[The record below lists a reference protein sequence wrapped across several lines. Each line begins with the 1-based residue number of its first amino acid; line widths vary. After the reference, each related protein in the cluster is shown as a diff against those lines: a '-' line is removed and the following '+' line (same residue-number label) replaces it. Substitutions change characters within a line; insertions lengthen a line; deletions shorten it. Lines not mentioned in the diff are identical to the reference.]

1 MTLIGMSKIRNPAP
15 IAIESLNVLHP
26 VAGEAGS
33 GDAAIGSAAG
43 EGASD
48 GSGAVEEGFG
58 REGIGG
64 GFFARCLA
72 QGRGATPAER
82 KGWRAGVYD
91 QIGEVMQVQGKE
103 LEEGKLEEGK
113 PAAGLSVEKMCQ
125 VAVVSRAGYYRSYA
139 EQCPEEEEMMVR
151 SMIQK
156 IVVEH
161 RGRYGYR
168 RVWFELNQKMGM
180 VVNHKRVLRLM
191 REDNLLALQR
201 KQFVMTT
208 DSKHSLEIA
217 LNLAR
222 HMKLTAVNQLWVADI
237 TYIGLSREFVF
248 LAVVMDAYSRK
259 VVDWDVSRSL
269 SSGLVLRALKQAIA
283 MRQPSP
289 GLVHHSD
296 RGAQYA
302 SREYVELLEKHQMVA
317 SMSRPG
323 NPYDK
328 ARCERFMQTLKQEEI
343 NASAYRDLEHLREN
357 LGDFI
362 ERYYNRKRL
371 HSALGYRTPEEFER
385 AQSPSQNQDQSLKVA
400 TVTLTFGRAYTL
412 LGSGTGTQTPSPS
425 PNPNPLLENSERV
438 P

>member
-1 MTLIGMSKIRNPAP
+1 MG
-15 IAIESLNVLHP
+15 VQ
-26 VAGEAGS
+26 
-33 GDAAIGSAAG
+33 
-43 EGASD
+43 
-48 GSGAVEEGFG
+48 G
-58 REGIGG
+58 RE
-64 GFFARCLA
+64 
-72 QGRGATPAER
+72 Q
-82 KGWRAGVYD
+82 
-91 QIGEVMQVQGKE
+91 
-103 LEEGKLEEGK
+103 EEGKS
-113 PAAGLSVEKMCQ
+113 ASGLSVEKMCQ

-139 EQCPEEEEMMVR
+139 EQCPEEEEMEVR

-161 RGRYGYR
+161 RRRYGYR
-168 RVWFELNQKMGM
+168 RVWFELNKLGM

-208 DSKHSLEIA
+208 DSNHTLEIA
-217 LNLAR
+217 FNLAR
-222 HMKLTAVNQLWVADI
+222 RMKLTAVNQLWVADI
-237 TYIGLSREFVF
+237 TYIRAWSEFVF
-248 LAVVMDAYSRK
+248 LAVVLDAYSRK
-259 VVDWDVSRSL
+259 VVGWELSRNL
-269 SSGLVLRALKQAIA
+269 SSGLALRALEQAIA
-283 MRQPSP
+283 VRQPSP

-296 RGAQYA
+296 RGSQYA

-323 NPYDK
+323 NPYDN

-343 NASAYRDLEHLREN
+343 YASAYRDLEHLREN

-385 AQSPSQNQDQSLKVA
+385 AQSPNQEQSLKLA
-400 TVTLTFGRAYTL
+400 TVTLTFGKASTL

-425 PNPNPLLENSERV
+425 PNPNPLLENSERAL
-438 P
+438 

>member
-1 MTLIGMSKIRNPAP
+1 MR
-15 IAIESLNVLHP
+15 
-26 VAGEAGS
+26 
-33 GDAAIGSAAG
+33 
-43 EGASD
+43 
-48 GSGAVEEGFG
+48 
-58 REGIGG
+58 
-64 GFFARCLA
+64 
-72 QGRGATPAER
+72 
-82 KGWRAGVYD
+82 
-91 QIGEVMQVQGKE
+91 VQGKE
-103 LEEGKLEEGK
+103 QEEGKLEEGK
-113 PAAGLSVEKMCQ
+113 PASGLSVEKMCQ

-139 EQCPEEEEMMVR
+139 EQCPEEEEMVVR
-151 SMIQK
+151 SAIQK

-161 RGRYGYR
+161 RRRYGYR

-208 DSKHSLEIA
+208 DSNHSLEIA

-237 TYIGLSREFVF
+237 TYIRAWKEFVF
-248 LAVVMDAYSRK
+248 LAVVLDAYSRK
-259 VVDWDVSRSL
+259 VVGWELSRKL
-269 SSGLVLRALKQAIA
+269 SSGLALRALEQAIA
-283 MRQPSP
+283 VRQPSP

-323 NPYDK
+323 NPYDN

-343 NASAYRDLEHLREN
+343 YASAYRDLDHLREN
-357 LGDFI
+357 LSDFI

-371 HSALGYRTPEEFER
+371 HSALGYRTPEEFEQ
-385 AQSPSQNQDQSLKVA
+385 AQNQDQPLKVA
-400 TVTLTFGRAYTL
+400 TVTYTFGKAGTL

-425 PNPNPLLENSERV
+425 PNPNPLLENIERAL
-438 P
+438 

>member
-1 MTLIGMSKIRNPAP
+1 MR
-15 IAIESLNVLHP
+15 
-26 VAGEAGS
+26 
-33 GDAAIGSAAG
+33 
-43 EGASD
+43 
-48 GSGAVEEGFG
+48 
-58 REGIGG
+58 
-64 GFFARCLA
+64 
-72 QGRGATPAER
+72 
-82 KGWRAGVYD
+82 
-91 QIGEVMQVQGKE
+91 VQGKE
-103 LEEGKLEEGK
+103 QEEGKLEEGK
-113 PAAGLSVEKMCQ
+113 PAGGLSVEKMCQ
-125 VAVVSRAGYYRSYA
+125 VAVVSRAGYYRNYA
-139 EQCPEEEEMMVR
+139 EQCPEQEEMMVR
-151 SMIQK
+151 SLIQK

-161 RGRYGYR
+161 RRRYGYR

-217 LNLAR
+217 FNLGR

-237 TYIGLSREFVF
+237 TYIRAWKEFVF
-248 LAVVMDAYSRK
+248 LAVVLDAYSRK
-259 VVDWDVSRSL
+259 VVGWDLSRSL
-269 SSGLVLRALKQAIA
+269 SSGLALRALKQAIA

-302 SREYVELLEKHQMVA
+302 CGEYVELLEKHQMVA

-323 NPYDK
+323 NPYDN

-385 AQSPSQNQDQSLKVA
+385 EQSQNQDQSLKVA
-400 TVTLTFGRAYTL
+400 TVTYTFGKASTL

-425 PNPNPLLENSERV
+425 PSPNPLLEKDERAL
-438 P
+438 

>member
-1 MTLIGMSKIRNPAP
+1 MR
-15 IAIESLNVLHP
+15 VQ
-26 VAGEAGS
+26 
-33 GDAAIGSAAG
+33 
-43 EGASD
+43 
-48 GSGAVEEGFG
+48 G
-58 REGIGG
+58 RE
-64 GFFARCLA
+64 
-72 QGRGATPAER
+72 Q
-82 KGWRAGVYD
+82 
-91 QIGEVMQVQGKE
+91 
-103 LEEGKLEEGK
+103 EEGKS
-113 PAAGLSVEKMCQ
+113 ASDLSVEKMCQ

-139 EQCPEEEEMMVR
+139 EQCPEEEEMVVR

-161 RGRYGYR
+161 RRRYGYR
-168 RVWFELNQKMGM
+168 RVWFELNKLGM

-208 DSKHSLEIA
+208 DSNHSLEIA

-222 HMKLTAVNQLWVADI
+222 RMKLTAVNQLWVADI
-237 TYIGLSREFVF
+237 TYIRAWKEFVY
-248 LAVVMDAYSRK
+248 LAVVLDAYSRK
-259 VVDWDVSRSL
+259 VVGWELSRKL
-269 SSGLVLRALKQAIA
+269 SSGLALKALQQAIA

-302 SREYVELLEKHQMVA
+302 SREYVELLEKHEMVA

-323 NPYDK
+323 NPYDN

-343 NASAYRDLEHLREN
+343 YASAYRDLEHLREN

-385 AQSPSQNQDQSLKVA
+385 EQSQNQDQSLKVA
-400 TVTLTFGRAYTL
+400 TVTLTFGKASTL
-412 LGSGTGTQTPSPS
+412 LDLGTGTQTPSPS
-425 PNPNPLLENSERV
+425 PDPNPLLDSVEEV
-438 P
+438 L

>member
-1 MTLIGMSKIRNPAP
+1 
-15 IAIESLNVLHP
+15 
-26 VAGEAGS
+26 
-33 GDAAIGSAAG
+33 
-43 EGASD
+43 
-48 GSGAVEEGFG
+48 
-58 REGIGG
+58 
-64 GFFARCLA
+64 
-72 QGRGATPAER
+72 
-82 KGWRAGVYD
+82 
-91 QIGEVMQVQGKE
+91 VQGSE
-103 LEEGKLEEGK
+103 QEEGKATNGWSTES
-113 PAAGLSVEKMCQ
+113 GLSVEKMCR

-139 EQCPEEEEMMVR
+139 QQCPDEEEMQVR
-151 SMIQK
+151 SVIQK

-161 RGRYGYR
+161 RRRYGYR

-201 KQFVMTT
+201 KQYVMTT
-208 DSKHSLEIA
+208 DSDHRLEIA

-222 HMKLTAVNQLWVADI
+222 HMKLTGVNQLWVADI
-237 TYIGLSREFVF
+237 TYIRLRSEFVY

-259 VVDWDVSRSL
+259 VVGWDLSRSL
-269 SSGLVLRALKQAIA
+269 SNAVAVKALQQAIA
-283 MRQPSP
+283 MRQPSL

-296 RGAQYA
+296 RGVQYA
-302 SREYVELLEKHQMVA
+302 SREYAALLEKHQMVA

-323 NPYDK
+323 NPYDN

-357 LGDFI
+357 LGEFI

-385 AQSPSQNQDQSLKVA
+385 EQSQSQNQNQDQSLKVP
-400 TVTLTFGRAYTL
+400 TVILTFGKASTL

-425 PNPNPLLENSERV
+425 PNPNPLLENNERAL
-438 P
+438 